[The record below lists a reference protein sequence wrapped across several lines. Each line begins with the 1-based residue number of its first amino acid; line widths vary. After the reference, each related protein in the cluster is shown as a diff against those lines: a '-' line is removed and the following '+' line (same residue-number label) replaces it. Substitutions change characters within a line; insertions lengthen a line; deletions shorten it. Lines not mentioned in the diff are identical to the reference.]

1 MFLDRGAGEDAYVPQ
16 FEWPVFRPNSRVG
29 DKQLRARMSEE
40 ARRLYEDEGR
50 SIREITVICGGRSVG
65 FVRSLLT
72 DAGVDFRPKGGR
84 RKA

>member
-1 MFLDRGAGEDAYVPQ
+1 VPQ
-16 FEWPVFRPNSRVG
+16 FEWPAFTRNSRVA
-29 DKQLRARMSEE
+29 DKDLRARMSEE
-40 ARRLYEDEGR
+40 ARRLYQDEGR

-84 RKA
+84 KKN